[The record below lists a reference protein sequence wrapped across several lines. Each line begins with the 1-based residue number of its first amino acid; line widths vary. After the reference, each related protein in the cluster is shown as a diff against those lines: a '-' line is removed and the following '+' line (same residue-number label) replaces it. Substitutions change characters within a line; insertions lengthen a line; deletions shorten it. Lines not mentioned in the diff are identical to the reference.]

1 MTNMIRLLFVLALS
15 AASAIATPKP
25 NIVLIMADDFGFECV
40 AANGGESYRTPHL
53 DRLAETG
60 LRFEHCHVQPL
71 CTPTRVELMTGR
83 HNVRN
88 YIQFGLLP
96 RTETTFA
103 HLLKNAG
110 YATGVCGKWQLGT
123 EPDSPRHFG
132 FDESLLWQHTR
143 RPPRYANPGLETNG
157 VPVDFNHGEYG
168 PKLVNDFALDF
179 ITRHK
184 DRAFFLYYPMILTH
198 DPFQPTPDSSDWDP
212 QAIGEEVHRDGK
224 HFADMTAY
232 MDKMIGRVVA
242 KLAELGLREHTLVLF
257 LGDNGTHKTVT
268 SRFRGG
274 EFVGG
279 KTLTTHR
286 GTHVPLIVNW
296 PAVRKTGGVNHD
308 LVGAVDILPTLC
320 EAAGA
325 PVPANTDGV
334 SFLPQLRGERGQPRE
349 WLYSWYSPRV
359 NENLTARESVF
370 NHRFKLYRDGNFFD
384 LARDPDEKN
393 PLAVAALTGDA
404 VPAAKQLQAVL
415 DRFKSARPAG
425 LDAQF
430 SPPFKKKKK

>member
-1 MTNMIRLLFVLALS
+1 
-15 AASAIATPKP
+15 
-25 NIVLIMADDFGFECV
+25 
-40 AANGGESYRTPHL
+40 
-53 DRLAETG
+53 
-60 LRFEHCHVQPL
+60 
-71 CTPTRVELMTGR
+71 MTGR

-103 HLLKNAG
+103 HLLKKAG

-224 HFADMTAY
+224 QFADMTAY

-334 SFLPQLRGERGQPRE
+334 SFLPQLRGERGQTRE